1 MIYSYEQLKDKAR
14 IRFENGLLIK
24 TEDQYQLDQGELQR
38 WRDSYA
44 DMCDKV
50 DRNITLMADIFAYCA
65 TYISFEKFL
74 AYLLNSYRSFLDTNG
89 KKDYI
94 MYYQNERKS
103 NFWISQ
109 ILVFYGERINDKYKP
124 PSYIINDIAEF
135 TNSLTNTGK
144 SIEDYVILL
153 CDDASYSGEQ
163 LCDLLD
169 DIFTATDANLEI
181 AVLASAM
188 TNLAA
193 RRIKEIYK
201 KWNCSKGINVYYEF
215 ALKTIPAILR
225 EKLEDKKLNRRDRE
239 IIQEWS
245 ETIKDNVTMNEIL
258 TEYFTD
264 FSTFK
269 ENNGSDF
276 YGTIYNI
283 LINIPVYF
291 EHKLPDSASS
301 FPSMFLGYISQK
313 CEPHSKKNFNIIK
326 NCKLSEKSSEIHGSE
341 GSSIE
346 DDCAKPFY
354 KIEVPQNSSGGGKK
368 NKKGQK
374 KNLKKRVI
382 YVI

>member
-38 WRDSYA
+38 WRDTYA

-50 DRNITLMADIFAYCA
+50 DHKITIMADIFAYCA

-74 AYLLNSYRSFLDTNG
+74 EFLFNSYRSFLDING

-94 MYYQNERKS
+94 MYYKNEKKS

-109 ILVFYGERINDKYKP
+109 ILVFYGDTINNKYKP
-124 PSYIINDIAEF
+124 PSYIINNIKEF

-163 LCDLLD
+163 LSDLLD
-169 DIFTATDANLEI
+169 NIFTATDANLEI

-188 TNLAA
+188 TFLAT
-193 RRIKEIYK
+193 RRIKEIYR
-201 KWNCSKGINVYYEF
+201 KWNCSKGINIYY
-215 ALKTIPAILR
+215 AYTLKTIPRMLR
-225 EKLEDKKLNRRDRE
+225 EKLEDKELNTKDRE
-239 IIQEWS
+239 RIQEWS
-245 ETIKDNVTMNEIL
+245 EIIKDNIAMNEIL
-258 TEYFTD
+258 TEYFSD
-264 FSTFK
+264 FPTSK

-276 YGTIYNI
+276 DGALYNI
-283 LINIPVYF
+283 LINIPIYF
-291 EHKLPDSASS
+291 EHKLPDSVSS

-326 NCKLSEKSSEIHGSE
+326 NCKLSQKTSEIHGAV
-341 GSSIE
+341 GSLVE

-354 KIEVPQNSSGGGKK
+354 KIEIPQNSSGGGKK

-374 KNLKKRVI
+374 KKLKKRVI